1 MRGRKRESALRVA
14 ANGRTMDLRQATIR
28 LARADEAE
36 AIAILS
42 RDTIEAG
49 LPWRWRAPEITRFIQ
64 SERHNVIVSPGD
76 AGPMGF
82 AVMSYSERDAYLA
95 LLAVAPVARRT
106 GLARS
111 LLGWL
116 LKTAD
121 IAGITTISVE
131 LREDNLAALRLYE
144 EAGFVEHNRKA
155 GGYYGRVNQI
165 CMRLALRPPESSI

>member
-1 MRGRKRESALRVA
+1 
-14 ANGRTMDLRQATIR
+14 MDLRQVTIR
-28 LARADEAE
+28 LACADEAQ
-36 AIAILS
+36 AIANLS

-49 LPWRWRAPEITRFIQ
+49 LPWRWQAHEITRFID
-64 SERHNVIVSPGD
+64 SERHNVIVARGD
-76 AGPMGF
+76 GGFMGF

-95 LLAVAPVARRT
+95 LLAVAPTARRT
-106 GLARS
+106 GLARR

-121 IAGITTISVE
+121 IAGIATISVE

-144 EAGFVEHNRKA
+144 EAGFFEHNRKA
-155 GGYYGRVNQI
+155 GGYYGRVNQV

>member
-1 MRGRKRESALRVA
+1 
-14 ANGRTMDLRQATIR
+14 MDLRQASIR
-28 LARADEAE
+28 LARADEAQ

-49 LPWRWRAPEITRFIQ
+49 LPWRWQPPEITRFIH
-64 SERHNVIVSPGD
+64 SERHNVIVTPGD
-76 AGPMGF
+76 AELMGF

-106 GLARS
+106 GLARR

-121 IAGITTISVE
+121 IAGIATISVE

-155 GGYYGRVNQI
+155 GGYYGRVNQV